1 MESTVSTQQLEDKV
15 SQLTADLQ
23 HSSILLS
30 RSEQDLQQKAL
41 KLQQVDAELMSC
53 LASLAQAEQTV
64 QHSSNHDQRLLQDQQ
79 QHRQERSCDSCP
91 EASHDEAGVAATA
104 AAAAQVELEMLREKL
119 HDSVE
124 LLDEAEK
131 QLRSKAA
138 EVDESKSSLHDTQ
151 QELMQTQQ
159 QLQEAQLLLEE
170 HAELLQQHNLQL
182 LQAQEEVHVA
192 ESRYLLMLC
201 NTDLLS
207 IFAYL
212 WHIQLCVPALV
223 QIRLR
228 LGAILNGA
236 CMLCNLAS

>member
-1 MESTVSTQQLEDKV
+1 MESTVSRQQLEDKV

-53 LASLAQAEQTV
+53 LASLAQAEQTL

-79 QHRQERSCDSCP
+79 QQHRQEHSCDSCP
-91 EASHDEAGVAATA
+91 EASHDEAGAAATA

-131 QLRSKAA
+131 QLRSKVA

-192 ESRYLLMLC
+192 ESRYLRMLC

-207 IFAYL
+207 IFAFL
-212 WHIQLCVPALV
+212 WHIQLCVPALI

-236 CMLCNLAS
+236 CCNV